1 MVPFLDFALK
11 EIFLV
16 QKENEFG
23 FRKVIVAQHLLEDI
37 LRLNQPICVG
47 VFPEYLRGW
56 FQVFSLD
63 WIHLVV
69 L

>member
-37 LRLNQPICVG
+37 LRLDQPICVC
-47 VFPEYLRGW
+47 VFPENLRDW